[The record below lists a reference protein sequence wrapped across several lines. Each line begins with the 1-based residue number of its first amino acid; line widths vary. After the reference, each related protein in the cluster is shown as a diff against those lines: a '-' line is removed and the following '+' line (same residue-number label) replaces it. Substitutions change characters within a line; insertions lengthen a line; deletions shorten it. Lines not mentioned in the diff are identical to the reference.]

1 MLSSQLQVNEEE
13 EDEPQPSGPYFPSS
27 HESSRSFIVCIFL
40 HWSVR
45 PGLAATLSGGAHLL
59 VPVSRIVAASKLAQ
73 QECSLV
79 VLASIIGL
87 LYEGVAAVKRVWR

>member
-13 EDEPQPSGPYFPSS
+13 KDEPQPSGPYFPSS

-40 HWSVR
+40 HWSER
-45 PGLAATLSGGAHLL
+45 LGLSVTLSGGVHLL
-59 VPVSRIVAASKLAQ
+59 VAVCRIVAASSLAL

-79 VLASIIGL
+79 ILASIIGA